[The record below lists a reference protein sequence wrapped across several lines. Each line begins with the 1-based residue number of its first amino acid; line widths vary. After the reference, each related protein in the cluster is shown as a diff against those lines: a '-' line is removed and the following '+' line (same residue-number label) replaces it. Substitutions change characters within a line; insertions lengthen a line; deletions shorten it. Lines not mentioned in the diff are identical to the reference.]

1 MNSIAARLALL
12 AVLSTAAAPAVPAQ
26 RVRSDQEILIQLEH
40 EWDDAFHNRDVM
52 FIERLLADE
61 FIAVYADG
69 TGGDKAE
76 ELRRAA
82 GFDQQIESSTLD
94 EFTVKIYGDVA
105 VVWMTQHL
113 VGPSKG
119 RRLELTFRYTDVFV
133 LRDGRWQCVASQSTR
148 VGAPPS

>member
-1 MNSIAARLALL
+1 MNSSAIGFALL
-12 AVLSTAAAPAVPAQ
+12 AVLSLASVPAAPSQ
-26 RVRSDQEILIQLEH
+26 RARSDQENLIQLEH
-40 EWDDAFHNRDVM
+40 EWDDAFHNRDVA

-69 TGGDKAE
+69 TRGDKAE

-82 GFDQQIESSTLD
+82 AFDQQIESSTLD
-94 EFTVKIYGDVA
+94 EFTVKVYGDVA

-113 VGPSKG
+113 VGPSQG
-119 RRLELTFRYTDVFV
+119 RRLELAFRYTDVFV